1 MAAGG
6 KKKREPARSAGP
18 KPRQNTPLFFL
29 LAALLLLFGGYYDWT
44 ALLAGAVLA
53 LLLAA
58 ATWRAGG
65 LVLPKGPE
73 VWLLGGVALCSLV
86 TVPFALSPGMALI
99 GALRWV
105 AALLLL
111 LYTATFTGT
120 ERAIILDSVARLGAV
135 MAAISIVGFCY
146 TLLSGGE
153 DANGRIDGFF
163 EYANTYAL
171 FLLVCLV
178 LLLLKENRHWSD
190 WPAMGVL
197 LVGVFL
203 SGSRGVWL
211 LLVGVGVFLALR
223 QLTVKGKPM
232 PVLLG
237 VGAVVLLGGL
247 AAALS
252 GGLVLDRL
260 AAMTLESSSLN
271 GRLLYYLDGLTI
283 LIDHPLGVGA
293 GGYLYVQ
300 PLVQTGPYILKSIHN
315 EYLQA
320 ALDGSVLAGALLLA
334 LAAVLIFRRGT
345 PLRQRLAVI
354 LLAAHACIDFDFRF
368 FGVLALLLVCG
379 CPRESRTI
387 PLPRRAL
394 AAAGGVLAAVLGFF
408 TVPYTLSFL
417 GNAGGAW
424 ALWPWD
430 LSLAEERLQSCAG
443 LEEAGGIADRIL
455 DITDTSMLAWDC
467 KFAQAAAETDYE
479 TMAECRYRYLRL
491 NPYRPEV
498 YEEMTALLENACR
511 EDPAGLEI
519 YQMLAEK
526 TGALLEEVY
535 ERTSPLAY
543 RIVDKPDFSF
553 RPALLE
559 RLQRIETRE

>member
-1 MAAGG
+1 MAAGTR
-6 KKKREPARSAGP
+6 KKRRQTFRPAGP
-18 KPRQNTPLFFL
+18 RTRVNTPLFFL

-44 ALLAGAVLA
+44 ALLAGGVLA
-53 LLLAA
+53 LLLLAA
-58 ATWRAGG
+58 AWRAGG
-65 LVLPKGPE
+65 LTLPKGPE
-73 VWLLGGVALCSLV
+73 VWLLGGIALCSLV

-105 AALLLL
+105 AALLLF
-111 LYTATFTGT
+111 LYAATFTGA
-120 ERAIILDSVARLGAV
+120 ERALILDSVARLGAV
-135 MAAISIVGFCY
+135 MAAISIVSFCY
-146 TLLSGGE
+146 TALSGGE
-153 DANGRIDGFF
+153 DANGRMDGFF

-178 LLLLKENRHWSD
+178 LLLLKEARRWWD

-197 LVGVFL
+197 LVGIFL

-211 LLVGVGVFLALR
+211 LLAGAGVFLALR
-223 QLTVKGKPM
+223 QLLVRRRAL
-232 PVLLG
+232 PVLAGLA
-237 VGAVVLLGGL
+237 AVAVLGGL
-247 AAALS
+247 AVALS

-283 LIDHPLGVGA
+283 LTAHPLGVGA
-293 GGYLYVQ
+293 GGYLYIQ

-320 ALDGSVLAGALLLA
+320 ALDGGIPAGVLLAA
-334 LAAVLIFRRGT
+334 LAAVMVFRRRT
-345 PLRQRLAVI
+345 PLRQRLAVV

-379 CPRESRTI
+379 CPGETRKVT
-387 PLPRRAL
+387 LPRGALGAAGGAL
-394 AAAGGVLAAVLGFF
+394 AAAMLFF
-408 TVPYTLSFL
+408 TLPYTLSFL
-417 GNAGGAW
+417 GSAGGAY

-430 LSLAEERLQSCAG
+430 LALAEERLQSCAG
-443 LEEAGGIADRIL
+443 LEEAGAVADRIL
-455 DITDTSMLAWDC
+455 AATDTSMLAWDC
-467 KFAQAAAETDYE
+467 KFAQAAAESDYK

-498 YEEMTALLENACR
+498 YEEMTTLLENACR
-511 EDPAGLEI
+511 TDPANLET
-519 YQMLAEK
+519 YQTLAEE

-535 ERTSPLAY
+535 ARTSALAY

-553 RPALLE
+553 RPALLN
-559 RLQRIETRE
+559 RLQLIEMR

>member
-1 MAAGG
+1 MAAG
-6 KKKREPARSAGP
+6 KKKSRQAVRPAGP
-18 KPRQNTPLFFL
+18 KPRVNTPLFFL

-44 ALLAGAVLA
+44 ALLAGAVTAVLLAWTAWRGGGLA
-53 LLLAA
+53 LP
-58 ATWRAGG
+58 R
-65 LVLPKGPE
+65 GPE
-73 VWLLGGVALCSLV
+73 VWLLGGIALCGLA
-86 TVPFALSPGMALI
+86 TVPFALSPGMALT

-105 AALLLL
+105 TALLLF
-111 LYTATFTGT
+111 LYAATFTGA

-135 MAAISIVGFCY
+135 MAAISILGYCY
-146 TLLSGGE
+146 TVLTGGE

-163 EYANTYAL
+163 QYANTYAL

-178 LLLLKENRHWSD
+178 LLLLKEGRHWSD

-211 LLVGVGVFLALR
+211 LLAGAGVFLALR
-223 QLTVKGKPM
+223 QLLVGRKAL
-232 PVLLG
+232 PVLAG
-237 VGAVVLLGGL
+237 AAVAVVLGGL
-247 AAALS
+247 AIALS

-271 GRLLYYLDGLTI
+271 GRLLYYLDGLTM
-283 LIDHPLGVGA
+283 LLAHPMGVGA

-320 ALDGSVLAGALLLA
+320 ALDGSVLAGGLLIA
-334 LAAVLIFRRGT
+334 LAAVMVFRKGT

-379 CPRESRTI
+379 CPAETRKI
-387 PLPRRAL
+387 ALPRGVL
-394 AAAGGVLAAVLGFF
+394 GTGGGVLAAAMLFF

-417 GNAGGAW
+417 GNAGGAY

-443 LEEAGGIADRIL
+443 LEEAGEVADHIL
-455 DITDTSMLAWDC
+455 DSTDTSMLAWDC
-467 KFAQAAAETDYE
+467 KFAQAAAESDWTA
-479 TMAECRYRYLRL
+479 MAEYRYRYLRL

-511 EDPAGLEI
+511 ADPANLET
-519 YQMLAEK
+519 YQTLAEK

-553 RPALLE
+553 RPALLN
-559 RLQRIETRE
+559 RLQLIEMR